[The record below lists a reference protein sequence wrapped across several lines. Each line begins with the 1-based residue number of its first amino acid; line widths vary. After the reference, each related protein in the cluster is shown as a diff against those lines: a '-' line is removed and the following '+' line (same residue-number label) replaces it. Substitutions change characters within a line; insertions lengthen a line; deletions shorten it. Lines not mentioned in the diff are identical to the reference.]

1 MKKLK
6 YILFALFIIFSW
18 NSKLYSQVKFDSLS
32 TELNKAQENK
42 KVEILNAI
50 SMDLKSTD
58 PAKAKIFAQRALV
71 LAEKIHDVN
80 GKSEAYYNLGR
91 VYFKTREFKE
101 SLSSFEKALYM
112 KQELKDKTSEAG
124 LQYNIGMI
132 HHMQGNL
139 EVALKFYQ
147 KALDIEEKLNNKEN
161 IARAING
168 IGVIYMNLKSYDEAL
183 KQFNKALK
191 TNNELGNKAGVADA
205 FLNIGITFQS
215 SAKIDSAII
224 YYEKALVLYQEI
236 NYTPKIALS
245 MNNLGVIYKNQKKF
259 NEALLYF
266 KKPVEIY
273 EQIGDK
279 RGLAQ
284 TLGNIGVIYNEL
296 GNYEIA
302 LNYVNQSL
310 DYANEL
316 GLNDVVVENYA
327 AMYDIYKKM
336 KNFEISLFYHEK
348 FFLLKD
354 SLYTGKIHEQIAE
367 MQTKYETDKKDK
379 EILSQKKDKELQDK
393 EIERQRMLIIL
404 FVGVFVIIMIFLI
417 LLIRLFNQKKKANI
431 ILELQKEEILFQKDQ
446 IEEQKKEMTDSI
458 LYARRIQHAVLPPD
472 AMLQAALNTFFIL
485 NKPRDIVSGDFYWAT
500 VRNNEVIVA
509 AADCTGHGVP
519 GAFMSM
525 LGTSSLNEIV
535 NKNEHITANEILNK
549 LRANIINSLHQT
561 GKEGEQK
568 DGMDIALCIY
578 NKETFELQYAG
589 ANNPI
594 YVVRPLTSETEFKN
608 ILISKH
614 DDIDNKFKYCANEKY
629 ELVEVKADKMPIG
642 IYAGGD
648 IPFTNNILKLEE
660 GDTVY
665 IFSDG
670 FPDQFGGE
678 KGKKF
683 KYQPFKDTILQ
694 NHDKSMAQ
702 QRNIL
707 DKTIVDWMGKRE
719 QIDDILIIGFQA
731 KH

>member
-1 MKKLK
+1 MKNLF
-6 YILFALFIIFSW
+6 YILSALFLIFLM
-18 NSKLYSQVKFDSLS
+18 NTKLYSQAKFDSLS
-32 TELNKAQENK
+32 TELNKAKENK

-50 SMDLKSTD
+50 ALDLKSKD
-58 PAKAKIFAQRALV
+58 PEKALLFAQRALV
-71 LAEKIHDVN
+71 LAEKLHDKT
-80 GKSEAYYNLGR
+80 GKSEAYYNIGR
-91 VYFKTREFKE
+91 GYFMTRDFEKA
-101 SLSSFEKALYM
+101 LSSFEKALMM
-112 KQELKDKTSEAG
+112 KQELQDKASEAG

-139 EVALKFYQ
+139 EIALNFYQ

-161 IARAING
+161 IARAINV
-168 IGVIYMNLKSYDEAL
+168 IGVIYMNLKNFDVAIEY
-183 KQFNKALK
+183 FNKALK
-191 TNNELGNKAGVADA
+191 ANTELGNKAGVADA
-205 FLNIGITFQS
+205 FLNIGITFQ
-215 SAKIDSAII
+215 ATDLLDSAVY
-224 YYEKALVLYQEI
+224 YYEKSLVLYKEI
-236 NYTPKIALS
+236 NFVPKIALS
-245 MNNLGVIYKNQKKF
+245 MNNIGVIYKKQQKFK
-259 NEALLYF
+259 EALEYF
-266 KKPVEIY
+266 KKPIEIY
-273 EQIGDK
+273 QQMGDK

-284 TLGNIGVIYNEL
+284 SLGNIGVIYNEL
-296 GNYEIA
+296 ERYDLA

-310 DYANEL
+310 DFARQL

-336 KNFEISLFYHEK
+336 NNDKMALFYHEK

-379 EILSQKKDKELQDK
+379 EISAQKKDKELQDK

-404 FVGVFVIIMIFLI
+404 FVGVFVIILIFLI
-417 LLIRLFNQKKKANI
+417 LLIRLFNQKKKANL
-431 ILELQKEEILFQKDQ
+431 ILEQQKGEILHQKDQ

-578 NKETFELQYAG
+578 NKETLELQYAG

-594 YVVRPLTSETEFKN
+594 YIVRPATSESEFRN
-608 ILISKH
+608 ILISEH
-614 DDIDNKFKYCANEKY
+614 DNIHSKFKYCANEKY

-642 IYAGGD
+642 IYAGGE
-648 IPFTNNILKLEE
+648 IPFTNNVLQLEE
-660 GDTVY
+660 GNTVY

-670 FPDQFGGE
+670 FADQFGGPN
-678 KGKKF
+678 GKKF
-683 KYQPFKDTILQ
+683 KYQPFKDMLLESQEKPMI
-694 NHDKSMAQ
+694 Q
-702 QRNIL
+702 QRDIL
-707 DKTIVDWMGKRE
+707 DKGIMDWIGNLD